1 VQGRV
6 LVIAGSD
13 SGGGA
18 GIQADIKTITALG
31 GYAATAI
38 TAVTVQNT
46 TGVSEVH
53 RVPDQVVAAQ
63 IRAVL
68 SDIGADVIK
77 IGMLND
83 HKMIDVV
90 ATVLEIDA
98 PNIPVVLD
106 PVMIAKGG
114 HALLE
119 SQAVEHLRQRL
130 ISKAFVLTPNVPEA
144 EAITGL
150 SITDIESMEV
160 AAHRLVELGAS
171 TVLLKG
177 GHMSGDD
184 VSDVLINADGDAEH
198 FTAPRIDTPHT
209 HGTGCTLA
217 SGVAVGLAQQQTVRD
232 AVIRAR
238 AYVRKAIET
247 APGFGAGHGP
257 LNHGHTVNP
266 FHGSEK

>member
-46 TGVSEVH
+46 TGVSAIH
-53 RVPDQVVAAQ
+53 RVPAQ
-63 IRAVL
+63 IVAEQICAVL

-83 HKMIDVV
+83 HEIIDVV
-90 ATVLEIDA
+90 ASVIESDA
-98 PNIPVVLD
+98 ADIPVVLD

-119 SQAVEHLRQRL
+119 SEAVEHLKQRL
-130 ISKAFVLTPNVPEA
+130 MPQAFVLTPNVPEA

-150 SITDIESMEV
+150 SISDNETMDA
-160 AAHRLVELGAS
+160 AAHRLAELGAK

-184 VSDVLINADGDAEH
+184 VSDVLLSADGNVEH

-217 SGVAVGLAQQQTVRD
+217 SGVAVGLAQKLTVRD
-232 AVIRAR
+232 AVMRAR

-247 APGFGAGHGP
+247 APGLGAGHGP
-257 LNHGHTVNP
+257 LNHGHTVKP
-266 FHGSEK
+266 FHGGEK